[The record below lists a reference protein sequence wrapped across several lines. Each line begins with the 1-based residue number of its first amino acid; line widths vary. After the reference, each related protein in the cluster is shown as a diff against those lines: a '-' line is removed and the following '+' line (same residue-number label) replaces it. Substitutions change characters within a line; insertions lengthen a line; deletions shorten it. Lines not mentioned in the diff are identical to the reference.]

1 MKQNHILRVTSLKAD
16 SSIRICIRAI
26 YKDVFL
32 EDPAGCE
39 EVGHARKEA
48 SQGYKA
54 LTMDTMKK
62 ISKEGPVKGNF
73 AYSCR

>member
-1 MKQNHILRVTSLKAD
+1 M
-16 SSIRICIRAI
+16 RICITAI
-26 YKDVFL
+26 YKAVFL

-54 LTMDTMKK
+54 LTIDTMKK
-62 ISKEGPVKGNF
+62 IGKEGPKKGNF
-73 AYSCR
+73 AHSCR